1 MSGVNTIDGKVTI
14 KSQIKKNNYICIC
27 GPRCGKIV
35 TGVSLAFETL
45 IDGLQKNS
53 INHCIVDSTLGTHIT
68 KSGKFS
74 ITRAF
79 SSLVVI
85 LLVLLRLPF
94 CSTYYCIISTSYFGF
109 IRDYFTILFA
119 HTFGCK
125 VVIHLHGGG
134 FHDFFWT
141 SNHFLQSRI
150 KSTIKR
156 VDKVI
161 VLGKLLEDQFY
172 CAGDFV
178 KPKLIVV
185 PNGLPIGID
194 EPPRVPKVFP
204 TSGTVQLLYLSS
216 LMPSKGFLNVIKAM
230 KILNTKYP
238 NRFKLSIC
246 GSFVST
252 CTESSDLINDSASL
266 INYIKIHKLEAVV
279 KYFDQVNNQDK
290 EKHFKRAHIFLLP
303 TSYAWEGQPLSIIE
317 AMAFSTP
324 VISCKHKG
332 IPELIQSGKSGLL
345 VKPQSVSSIVA
356 GVEKIISNKS
366 EFNEMSIKARIHYEK
381 YFSREVHVS
390 RMINIFLNKEN
401 SYLF

>member
-1 MSGVNTIDGKVTI
+1 M
-14 KSQIKKNNYICIC
+14 
-27 GPRCGKIV
+27 
-35 TGVSLAFETL
+35 
-45 IDGLQKNS
+45 
-53 INHCIVDSTLGTHIT
+53 
-68 KSGKFS
+68 
-74 ITRAF
+74 
-79 SSLVVI
+79 
-85 LLVLLRLPF
+85 
-94 CSTYYCIISTSYFGF
+94 
-109 IRDYFTILFA
+109 
-119 HTFGCK
+119 
-125 VVIHLHGGG
+125 
-134 FHDFFWT
+134 
-141 SNHFLQSRI
+141 SNHFLKSRI

-172 CAGDFV
+172 CVGDFV

-194 EPPRVPKVFP
+194 EPPCVPKVFP

-230 KILNTKYP
+230 KILNAKYP
-238 NRFKLSIC
+238 NRFNLSIC

-252 CTESSDLINDSASL
+252 CTESSVLINDSVSL
-266 INYIKIHKLEAVV
+266 KNYIKIHKLDTVV
-279 KYFDQVNNQDK
+279 KYFDQVNSLDK
-290 EKHFKRAHIFLLP
+290 EKHFKCAHIFLLP

-324 VISCKHKG
+324 VISCNHKG
-332 IPELIQSGKSGLL
+332 IPELIQSGKSGVL

-366 EFNEMSIKARIHYEK
+366 VFNEMSIQARIHYEK

-401 SYLF
+401 SNLV